1 MDKSFYVKNMF
12 WGYFSAACILFFSYD
27 SYETKMTYLKVFA
40 ILSALLFP
48 FAKYLIEQIS
58 LKYLQRNVMRPGTFD
73 VPDTYKFT
81 LYCIFNFLFAIPL
94 GIAFLVLQLKKAIIK

>member
-1 MDKSFYVKNMF
+1 MDKSYYVRNMF

-48 FAKYLIEQIS
+48 FAKYLLEKIS
-58 LKYLQRNVMRPGTFD
+58 LKYTQREVMSTGLISTSG
-73 VPDTYKFT
+73 TYKFT
-81 LYCIFNFLFAIPL
+81 LYYILNFLFSIPL
-94 GIAFLVLQLKKAIIK
+94 GIACLFLILKKSH